1 MTWRS
6 RPQRNQRGAA
16 LIEAALVVPLLII
29 FAFGTIDVG
38 RIIYTKINLND
49 VAQEGTIYGAYYPD
63 DPTAIRQ
70 RVIDSA
76 SNLTLTEQDVR
87 VRCPDWPD
95 GSIRVRVR
103 TTLTAITPFF
113 AGHSFTL
120 TAAQEGDIL
129 TDDVDCVPSWWV
141 DLFG

>member
-1 MTWRS
+1 MRILRLTRRDS
-6 RPQRNQRGAA
+6 RGAA
-16 LIEAALVVPLLII
+16 LMETALVIPVLIVL
-29 FAFGTIDVG
+29 AFGVIDVG
-38 RIIYTKINLND
+38 RLIYTQIQLND
-49 VAQEGTIYGAYYPD
+49 VAQEGTIYGAYFPG

-76 SNLTLTEQDVR
+76 GNLTLTEQNVR

-95 GSIRVRVR
+95 GSIRIRVR

-113 AGHSFTL
+113 AGRTFTL

-129 TDDVDCVPSWWV
+129 TDDENCVPSWWV
-141 DLFG
+141 DIDD